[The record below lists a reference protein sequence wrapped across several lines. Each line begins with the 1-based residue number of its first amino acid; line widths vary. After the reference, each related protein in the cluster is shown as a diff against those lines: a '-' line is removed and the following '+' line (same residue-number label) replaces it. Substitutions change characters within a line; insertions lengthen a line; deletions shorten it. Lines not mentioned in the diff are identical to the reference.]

1 MVTFLKK
8 MYEKSSEEVV
18 VRRRM
23 EAAASVDPTAL
34 FVTRDGIDRINRG
47 EISEFEYKM
56 VDNSNN
62 THHFIYRK

>member
-1 MVTFLKK
+1 MKK
-8 MYEKSSEEVV
+8 VPEEVV